1 MIRRLM
7 AAFIA
12 SAALIIPSA
21 AIAQQ
26 ATPVSGDPAAAYCE
40 QVGGAV
46 RERTPV
52 YGSNNPMTQITLG
65 NPVRFCEFTGGEG
78 ADPPE
83 SFIMVDLD
91 TLYSEEPTL
100 AALAYLTMPPLPED
114 TNGANPASVYCSA
127 LGGAEIG
134 SLSGAGGGWESE
146 DRAAQIVVLQA
157 CVFGDGS
164 IIDSWGIAYH
174 TNGTIRGADLTDL
187 FRYQSDSPPL
197 VFPGQ

>member
-1 MIRRLM
+1 MFRRI
-7 AAFIA
+7 AFGLLA
-12 SAALIIPSA
+12 SIALIAPTA
-21 AIAQQ
+21 AMAQE
-26 ATPVSGDPAAAYCE
+26 ASPVAGDPAAAYCE
-40 QVGGAV
+40 QVGGSV
-46 RERTPV
+46 RERIPM
-52 YGSNNPMTQITLG
+52 YGSNNPMNEFPLG
-65 NPVRFCEFTGGEG
+65 NPMKFCEFTGGEG

-100 AALAYLTMPPLPED
+100 AALAYLTMPPLPE
-114 TNGANPASVYCSA
+114 TPSSINPASFYCSS

-134 SLSGAGGGWESE
+134 SVTGAGGGWMSE
-146 DRAAQIVVLQA
+146 DRSAQIVGLQA

-174 TNGTIRGADLTDL
+174 TNGTIRGADLTSL
-187 FRYQSDSPPL
+187 FRYQSADPPL

>member
-1 MIRRLM
+1 MRRWIFAMLASLAVTAPVAAM
-7 AAFIA
+7 A
-12 SAALIIPSA
+12 
-21 AIAQQ
+21 QE
-26 ATPVSGDPAAAYCE
+26 ATPVSGDPEAAYCE
-40 QVGGAV
+40 QVGGTV
-46 RERTPV
+46 RERTPM
-52 YGSNNPMTQITLG
+52 YGTNNPTSQFPLG
-65 NPVRFCEFTGGEG
+65 SPVRFCEFTGGEG

-100 AALAYLTMPPLPED
+100 AALAYLTMPPLPD
-114 TNGANPASVYCSA
+114 TSGGGNPASIYCSS

-134 SLSGAGGGWESE
+134 SSTGAGGGWEIE
-146 DRAAQIVVLQA
+146 DRTAQIVVLQA

-174 TNGTIRGADLTDL
+174 TNGTIRGADLTHL
-187 FRYQSDSPPL
+187 FRYQSDAPPL